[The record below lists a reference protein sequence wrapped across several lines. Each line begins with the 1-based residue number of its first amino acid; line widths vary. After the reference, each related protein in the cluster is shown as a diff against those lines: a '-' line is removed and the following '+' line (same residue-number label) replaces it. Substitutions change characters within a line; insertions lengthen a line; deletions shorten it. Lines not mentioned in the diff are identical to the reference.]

1 MPRVPFSLCFLGVKL
16 LDIGLVTMY
25 YFVLAIAV
33 ARITDTVAG
42 KFIESDY
49 KDVPQWALFL
59 EILLQLFIIGVVAY
73 ILRNIVS
80 MIPFPLD
87 GVAGYNHFRLKE
99 LEGGEIMA
107 VILILFQRNLFEKI
121 SYFLGKHYGG

>member
-1 MPRVPFSLCFLGVKL
+1 MPFTMSFLGVKL

-33 ARITDTVAG
+33 ARIIDTVAG

-59 EILLQLFIIGVVAY
+59 EILLQLFIIGVIAY

-80 MIPFPLD
+80 LIPFPLD
-87 GVAGYNHFRLKE
+87 GVAGYNHLRLKE
-99 LEGGEIMA
+99 LEGGEIMP
-107 VILILFQRNLFEKI
+107 VLLILFQQNLFDKI
-121 SYFLGKHYGG
+121 SSNSII